1 MNTINYI
8 FITHMEGVTMK
19 KMLTGLFFLLLA
31 IWTQNFSSYSNASSL
46 YLISIVEMLIGFVY
60 FLLGYVDDFRK

>member
-8 FITHMEGVTMK
+8 FITHMEGITMK

-46 YLISIVEMLIGFVY
+46 YLISIVEMIIGFVY
-60 FLLGYVDDFRK
+60 FLLGYADDFRK

>member
-8 FITHMEGVTMK
+8 FITHMEGITMK

-46 YLISIVEMLIGFVY
+46 YLISIVEMIIGFVY

>member
-8 FITHMEGVTMK
+8 FITHMEGITMK

>member
-1 MNTINYI
+1 
-8 FITHMEGVTMK
+8 MK

-46 YLISIVEMLIGFVY
+46 YLISIVEMIIGFVY
-60 FLLGYVDDFRK
+60 FLLGYADDFRK